1 MEKISKE
8 EKQML
13 EKGDYDSF
21 ARNRVQKAL
30 NSALNATR
38 YFTSYAFIEKEKI
51 EELLVKTKAA
61 VEDMKKLEVS
71 PEKLKSSSMTLEQF
85 QLKYYENKTKNTA
98 QNKSPMKAKTKSKDD
113 DFGRG
118 R

>member
-21 ARNRVQKAL
+21 ARSRIQKAL
-30 NSALNATR
+30 DMALNATR
-38 YFTSYAFIEKEKI
+38 YFTSYAFIEKERT
-51 EELLVKTKAA
+51 EELLVKTKNA
-61 VEDMKKLEVS
+61 VENMKKLEVP
-71 PEKLKSSSMTLEQF
+71 PEKLKNSSMTLEQF
-85 QLKYYENKTKNTA
+85 QLKYYENKQKQKNNSSRTVSH
-98 QNKSPMKAKTKSKDD
+98 KKSKDD
-113 DFGRG
+113 DFGIG

>member
-8 EKQML
+8 EKLML

-21 ARNRVQKAL
+21 ARSRIQKAL
-30 NSALNATR
+30 DMALNATR

-51 EELLVKTKAA
+51 EELLVKTKNA
-61 VEDMKKLEVS
+61 VDDMKKLEVS
-71 PEKLKSSSMTLEQF
+71 PEKLKASSMTLEQF
-85 QLKYYENKTKNTA
+85 QLKYYEKNKEKM
-98 QNKSPMKAKTKSKDD
+98 SPKAVAHKKSKDD

-118 R
+118 M